1 MADKLKV
8 VENGYSFLP
17 GDPAYQIANAEDEVV
32 DVGPYTKKEADAALK
47 ALAPKKAEPKKEPAS
62 KKAPAKKSPAKKT
75 AKK

>member
-8 VENGYSFLP
+8 VENGYSLLT
-17 GDPAYQIANAEDEVV
+17 GDPVYQIANAEDEVV

-47 ALAPKKAEPKKEPAS
+47 PLAPKKAEPKKEPAA
-62 KKAPAKKSPAKKT
+62 KKAPAKKATAKKT

>member
-8 VENGYSFLP
+8 VENGYSLLT
-17 GDPAYQIANAEDEVV
+17 GDPVYQIANAEDEVV

-47 ALAPKKAEPKKEPAS
+47 VLAPKKAEPKKEPAA
-62 KKAPAKKSPAKKT
+62 KKAPAKKAPAKKT